1 MKKDWQLEMHDE
13 DTDTVKIQIP
23 EDAKKGE
30 TIHLIFEASNNYPT
44 PMKSYQRI
52 IITIIE

>member
-13 DTDTVKIQIP
+13 DTDTAKIQIP

-30 TIHLIFEASNNYPT
+30 TIHLIFEASNIHPS
-44 PMKSYQRI
+44 PLKSYQWI